1 MHMSSASLRE
11 GGGGGGHTWENVG
24 TLTQILP
31 HVVGEM
37 WGNKGTWSA
46 LLGEIW
52 GLCIW
57 RFSRDNG
64 DNINILNTN
73 KSLLWMI
80 LYLCCFW
87 NWH

>member
-31 HVVGEM
+31 HVVGEI

-46 LLGEIW
+46 LLGEIGDFVFGDFHETMETQW
-52 GLCIW
+52 G
-57 RFSRDNG
+57 
-64 DNINILNTN
+64 
-73 KSLLWMI
+73 
-80 LYLCCFW
+80 
-87 NWH
+87 